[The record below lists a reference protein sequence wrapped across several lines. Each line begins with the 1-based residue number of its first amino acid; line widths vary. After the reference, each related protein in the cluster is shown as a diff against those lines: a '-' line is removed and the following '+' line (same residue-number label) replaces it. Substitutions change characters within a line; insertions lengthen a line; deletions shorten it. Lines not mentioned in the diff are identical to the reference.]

1 MSDFVLYSLKYE
13 SVQGRMRV
21 PANLLDKIHRINYLS
36 SEPEVLYHQASF
48 KIGHLECFRAQVQ
61 PL

>member
-1 MSDFVLYSLKYE
+1 
-13 SVQGRMRV
+13 MRV